1 MQKTAFKA
9 FVCSFSVSMLA
20 FSVAAKALL
29 HKYQDLNSSVTISNK
44 NIALFVKNLQT
55 YRHPV
60 KKIDLNVL
68 ADATPSHDI
77 LDLSDSN
84 YGAYDD
90 IIVADEAEYIAI
102 PPKEEISVAINDTE
116 PPSESINT
124 KIVEEKVVYAENLPV
139 EQPLIEEKAIYS
151 PDEGVVASVVKPP
164 HETEAEENII
174 YAGDEKEKLIS
185 TPPPKLAQENSSI
198 PLVFEKSRQ
207 TKEVTLGDPENMN
220 HVAMAAESASIES
233 MAKKI
238 DNIPQEK
245 PTENWQPMN
254 NNPWVVA
261 KANGVNRNQLADKL
275 MDDTN
280 SEASEALNIH
290 KPKSGVEV
298 AAETVKN
305 LIIPLPEKL
314 ANDDKLMP
322 KLAYPISSDDAK
334 KEKVMNAIS
343 LREEAEKEQQ
353 ALLTEIED
361 DDDVEMTPIPTE
373 DKEEVKE
380 DTKDKSVL
388 SALGELL
395 SSKTKEATETV
406 VNAISKVKTRAS
418 ARSAVAR
425 AAKANRQIN
434 ISPKEIRM
442 SFQPNKAEI
451 SGQTLRWVQAFATK
465 AAKEENMSLE
475 VRIDGSRPSIL
486 QQRRLNMLYNILTNK
501 GVEYSKIH
509 VVFTAR
515 EPNSFI
521 LRMINSNSK
530 EQKNSAKINKYG
542 NNHLQ
547 W

>member
-29 HKYQDLNSSVTISNK
+29 HKNQDLNSSVTISNK

-139 EQPLIEEKAIYS
+139 EQPLREEKAIYS